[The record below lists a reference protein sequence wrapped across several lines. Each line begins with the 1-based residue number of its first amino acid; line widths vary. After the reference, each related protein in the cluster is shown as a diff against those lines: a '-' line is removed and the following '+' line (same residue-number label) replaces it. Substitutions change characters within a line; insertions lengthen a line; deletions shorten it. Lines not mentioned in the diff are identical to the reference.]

1 MDKKF
6 IKLIHK
12 FSEHKGLEDSE
23 IISIIQREHLEIKD
37 IFDDFESDR
46 NENMNQ

>member
-1 MDKKF
+1 MDKKL
-6 IKLIHK
+6 IKLTHILTG
-12 FSEHKGLEDSE
+12 FEDLEDVE

-37 IFDDFESDR
+37 TFDDFESDR